1 VTSSDALR
9 AIWVQNRDEVLAQVG
24 VVEDAVA
31 AALAGALVDDERAR
45 AARAAH
51 KLAGSVGTLGFMA
64 ASERARTLELA
75 LAGPPSPVVDLPRL
89 AEAVLALRS
98 ELEGDGPGAPH
109 PGDAEAAEDGPG
121 GGDPSPPSEGP
132 LALLIVDKD
141 PARGSA
147 LLAEA
152 RARGVRTMLAAGPS
166 AARRALREER
176 PEVVVLDLAAATGPR
191 AALELLDEVGRERPV
206 IVVTDPHE
214 PVDRVEV
221 ARHGGRGFLPR
232 SLSPRQTVDAVVAL
246 RERERVR
253 VRGTRV
259 LAVDDDPTVLAA
271 LDVVL
276 REAGLNVSPCSDPGR
291 FWEHLEEE
299 EPDLVVLDFDMPGV
313 TGVELC
319 RALRN
324 EPRWAALPVVFLTS
338 RADADSV
345 RAVFDAGADD
355 YVTKP
360 FVGPEVVARIL
371 NRLERVRLF
380 LALAETDQLTGLANR
395 ARSVELLESYLRLAN
410 RTGQP
415 LCVAVLDVDR
425 FKQINDRH
433 GHAMGDAVLQGLGA
447 AIRRTFRGEDV
458 GARWGGDELVIG
470 LYGMAD
476 GDGRERLG
484 RFLEDIRAL
493 RFGARGEV
501 AVTLSAGLAQYPR
514 DGDGVDDLYRA
525 ADRALYAA
533 KAEGRD
539 RVLVHDRDA
548 GASGRTV
555 DVAIVEDDAVL
566 GALLEHALQTR
577 GYRTRWIT
585 DGVAAATE
593 LAATTPELT
602 APLLLLDWD
611 LPGLDGL
618 RVLGRL
624 RERGVLA
631 RTRVIMLTAR
641 GGEAEVLEALEA
653 GAVDHVTKP
662 FSVPVLMQRVR
673 RALEP
678 G

>member
-1 VTSSDALR
+1 MY
-9 AIWVQNRDEVLAQVG
+9 
-24 VVEDAVA
+24 
-31 AALAGALVDDERAR
+31 
-45 AARAAH
+45 
-51 KLAGSVGTLGFMA
+51 K
-64 ASERARTLELA
+64 
-75 LAGPPSPVVDLPRL
+75 
-89 AEAVLALRS
+89 
-98 ELEGDGPGAPH
+98 
-109 PGDAEAAEDGPG
+109 
-121 GGDPSPPSEGP
+121 
-132 LALLIVDKD
+132 
-141 PARGSA
+141 
-147 LLAEA
+147 
-152 RARGVRTMLAAGPS
+152 
-166 AARRALREER
+166 
-176 PEVVVLDLAAATGPR
+176 
-191 AALELLDEVGRERPV
+191 
-206 IVVTDPHE
+206 
-214 PVDRVEV
+214 
-221 ARHGGRGFLPR
+221 
-232 SLSPRQTVDAVVAL
+232 RQ
-246 RERERVR
+246 
-253 VRGTRV
+253 
-259 LAVDDDPTVLAA
+259 
-271 LDVVL
+271 
-276 REAGLNVSPCSDPGR
+276 
-291 FWEHLEEE
+291 LEEE

-324 EPRWAALPVVFLTS
+324 EPRWATLPVVFLTS

-525 ADRALYAA
+525 ADRALCAA

-548 GASGRTV
+548 GAGGRTV

-566 GALLEHALQTR
+566 GALL
-577 GYRTRWIT
+577 
-585 DGVAAATE
+585 
-593 LAATTPELT
+593 
-602 APLLLLDWD
+602 
-611 LPGLDGL
+611 
-618 RVLGRL
+618 
-624 RERGVLA
+624 
-631 RTRVIMLTAR
+631 
-641 GGEAEVLEALEA
+641 
-653 GAVDHVTKP
+653 GAVGGAI
-662 FSVPVLMQRVR
+662 SSR
-673 RALEP
+673 RAP
-678 G
+678 RRSDG